1 MMKRKQDLIIVYE
14 ENEKLVTSYMN
25 RLIIDENEQLEV
37 KEVLDLRQKSKLNEA
52 FASSSV
58 LLQPGCKYIWL

>member
-14 ENEKLVTSYMN
+14 ENETLVTSYMN

-52 FASSSV
+52 FASLSV
-58 LLQPGCKYIWL
+58 LLQPGYKYIWL

>member
-58 LLQPGCKYIWL
+58 LLQPGYKYIWL